1 MRTSLLTVGTALLA
15 ACNNAASDPRGVEK
29 GETFLTVSATGRADT
44 RPDEARLRLGVTS
57 IGPSAAEASRLNRD
71 KMERVAAAL
80 DRLGIKPDAM
90 QTRNLSLQR
99 IDYGPDRGRFQAQNV
114 LEVTMRDMA
123 RVGDAV
129 AAVTDAGANLVGG
142 PDLQVSDRE
151 RANRSAYA
159 QAYQSAH
166 SRAEAYA
173 TAAKLRIVRVV
184 NIVDGGETGVPL
196 PYTRTMDVQAAAPPP
211 VAAPPPPPVP
221 FSPGVNTTEVRVRV
235 DYALRPG

>member
-1 MRTSLLTVGTALLA
+1 MRIMVLTLGMCLLA
-15 ACNNAASDPRGVEK
+15 ACTSAGPDPRGVAK
-29 GETFLTVSATGRADT
+29 DETLLTVSATGRADT
-44 RPDEARLRLGVTS
+44 RPDEARLRLGVSS

-80 DRLGIKPDAM
+80 GRLGVPADAM

-99 IDYGPDRGRFQAQNV
+99 VDYGPDRGRFQAQNV
-114 LEVTMRDMA
+114 LEVTLRDMA
-123 RVGDAV
+123 KVGDAV

-151 RANRSAYA
+151 QANRSAYA
-159 QAYQSAH
+159 RAYKAAR

-173 TAAKLRIVRVV
+173 TAANLKIVRVV
-184 NIVDGGETGVPL
+184 NIVDGGESSIPS
-196 PYTRTMDVQAAAPPP
+196 PYLRTMEVQAAAPPP
-211 VAAPPPPPVP
+211 VAAPPPPVP

-235 DYALRPG
+235 DYALRPA